1 MFNTVGYLRRYRDPH
16 GALGMLAPA
25 CRQVDTVQLVR
36 VPMHPVLLDSA
47 AVPPRAKVML
57 GRMFGHMRL
66 VPKAYASGGRALLV
80 REFLTVPLFLVAPVL
95 WPRRRA
101 MWFLCNHNIGQAAK
115 RPVHRFMMRTL
126 AAVGFRFVV
135 YESLDTWTPVAA
147 HPDPA
152 RVIALPHPIPS
163 VVRRAPVRELAGRRI
178 VVGFIGNFRAEK
190 SPLWA
195 LDAIA
200 RASAEGRFT
209 PAIDILIGTA
219 DAEFL
224 DRWRDRAA
232 VIDTTTRA
240 DYLRALES
248 CDMVVL
254 PYDELSYSWRVSGVL
269 SEAVALGC
277 LVVTPDLPT
286 LRDQVGLPLPAG
298 VCYKDRSELVD
309 CVQRA
314 IGIALR
320 PAGAQATQ
328 AHIDHRSIV
337 TTAKVIARMGAS

>member
-25 CRQVDTVQLVR
+25 CRRVDTVQLVR

-66 VPKAYASGGRALLV
+66 VPKAYASGGRSLFI
-80 REFLTVPLFLVAPVL
+80 REFLTVPLFLVAPLL

-101 MWFLCNHNIGQAAK
+101 LWFLCNHNIGHAAR

-126 AAVGFRFVV
+126 AATGFRFVV
-135 YESLDTWTPVAA
+135 YESLDTWTPIASQ
-147 HPDPA
+147 PDPA
-152 RVIALPHPIPS
+152 CVVALPTPIPS
-163 VVRRAPVRELAGRRI
+163 LVRRAKVRDLVGRRV

-200 RASAEGRFT
+200 SASAEGRFT

-224 DRWRDRAA
+224 ARWKDRAV

-248 CDMVVL
+248 CDIVVL
-254 PYDELSYSWRVSGVL
+254 PYDELSYSWRISGVL

-277 LVVTPDLPT
+277 LVVAPDLPT
-286 LRDQVGLPLPAG
+286 LRDQVRLPLPVG
-298 VCYKDRSELVD
+298 VCYQNRSELVD

-314 IGIALR
+314 IAMALGPER
-320 PAGAQATQ
+320 AQATQ
-328 AHIDHRSIV
+328 AHIDHRSID
-337 TTAKVIARMGAS
+337 TTAKVIACMGAS